1 MFVNLEHEDV
11 ISPAMPLAQARAAI
25 SAGGYVATDRAWFS
39 GMAQWQEIK
48 DIPELAGS
56 LTLAAIPAGSVRTQ
70 NSLKLAGFWR
80 RGAAWCVD
88 ALLYAVI
95 LVLLVA
101 SVGRALIMV
110 GFNFNRFPNL
120 PETLLWP
127 AVFGVA
133 GLLGVLMP
141 AALLAAGS
149 VSPWQASPG
158 KRLLA
163 LRLTGESAGGG
174 VESLPFLRAF
184 AREALKLLGTWLFF
198 ITFLPQPFGT
208 KRQGLHDMIC
218 RTQVNYSGGGL
229 PAWLVWVVLSVGGVS
244 MFALTG
250 FGFGL
255 L

>member
-1 MFVNLEHEDV
+1 MYVNLEHDDV
-11 ISPAMPLAQARAAI
+11 LSPPMPLAQARKAIAA
-25 SAGGYVATDRAWFS
+25 GTYVATDRAWFS

-56 LTLAAIPAGSVRTQ
+56 LKVAAIPASAT
-70 NSLKLAGFWR
+70 SWKLAGFWR
-80 RGAAWCVD
+80 RGAAWSVD

-101 SVGRALIMV
+101 SVSRALIMA
-110 GFNFNRFPNL
+110 GFNFDSLPNV
-120 PETLLWP
+120 PQTLLWP
-127 AVFGVA
+127 AVFGMA
-133 GLLGVLMP
+133 GLLGVLLP

-163 LRLTGESAGGG
+163 LHLTSESAGGG
-174 VESLPFLRAF
+174 VESLHFLRAF

-198 ITFLPQPFGT
+198 ITYLSQPFGA

-218 RTQVNYSGGGL
+218 STQVHYRGGGL
-229 PAWLVWVVLSVGGVS
+229 PAWVVWMVLSVGVIS

-255 L
+255 F